1 LLESEIARQRG
12 LSGGKRRLSM
22 YVTGASLGDTGQ
34 FITGI
39 ATLLL
44 ALAAAGTALFG
55 VKTYRGQLDDRRQ
68 LEADR
73 VRQVAEARGRWLTEL
88 LQRFSDCVSFKTV
101 RRELYRK
108 EQGEL
113 IRALRRERR
122 LAAGEEV
129 GVLTEAETSLLVA
142 LDDYLDFLSLVEYL
156 IDHEQLALVE
166 AHQMFSW
173 YVESALTVPEVKEE
187 IENYFPS
194 VQQLFDRFE
203 AADAH

>member
-1 LLESEIARQRG
+1 MHA
-12 LSGGKRRLSM
+12 M
-22 YVTGASLGDTGQ
+22 GASLGHVGE

-44 ALAAAGTALFG
+44 ALAAAGTAAFG
-55 VKTYRGQLDDRRQ
+55 VKTYSGQLDDRRQ
-68 LEADR
+68 QEADR

-88 LQRFSDCVSFKTV
+88 LQRFSDCAAFKTV

-113 IRALRRERR
+113 VGSLRRERR

-129 GVLTEAETSLLVA
+129 GALTDTETDLLVA

-156 IDHEQLALVE
+156 IVHEQLAVVE

-173 YVESALTVPEVKEE
+173 YVENALTVAEVKEE
-187 IENYFPS
+187 VDHYFPS
-194 VQQLFDRFE
+194 VQKLSDRFE
-203 AADAH
+203 AADAQ